1 MKPTAL
7 GSAIRSIV
15 WAEVA
20 LTAALGTSAYAQT
33 TPVDGNVAA
42 EQAGSTT
49 AAAPAPASGTAA
61 GGQTVKKLDKFEVTG
76 SLIRTSDKVGH
87 TEVQVITA
95 KEIQQSLSLIHI

>member
-33 TPVDGNVAA
+33 TPVDGSVAA
-42 EQAGSTT
+42 EQTGSTA
-49 AAAPAPASGTAA
+49 AAAPAPASGPAA
-61 GGQTVKKLDKFEVTG
+61 GGQTV
-76 SLIRTSDKVGH
+76 
-87 TEVQVITA
+87 
-95 KEIQQSLSLIHI
+95 